1 MNRSLE
7 QGKAV
12 LSQTNREGT
21 SIEMELR
28 NMDDNQVRLDVE
40 KYPEIAMHIQLKKSV
55 SHSVKLC
62 IGVVRFRTFG
72 SLLFVLLLF
81 CFILFMS
88 FSLFDLEFKFLHRHK
103 AIEAQKGILK
113 H

>member
-28 NMDDNQVRLDVE
+28 NMDDNQV
-40 KYPEIAMHIQLKKSV
+40 IIIIKSD
-55 SHSVKLC
+55 
-62 IGVVRFRTFG
+62 GT
-72 SLLFVLLLF
+72 
-81 CFILFMS
+81 
-88 FSLFDLEFKFLHRHK
+88 
-103 AIEAQKGILK
+103 
-113 H
+113 